1 MTISDTFLNTGFVNL
16 GKIIDKNN
24 CNELMNSLHQLR
36 SFEKI
41 FFKENIFLDESDVN
55 IMERGSGPGPGRNLV
70 EKVNL
75 DFIEKNEKL
84 KNTLS
89 EILGPDYKIMTKK
102 FVMGIPKN
110 MIPDWILEKTK
121 DVGSVNLCAYV
132 KPEYRD
138 MTYFHGI
145 DFHQDIIDHKERKG
159 DFLTLYVY
167 LEDVNENMSPLYVVP
182 NSHIFGATIFPHEI
196 EIKNKQ
202 ELVYGNRDGK
212 KENLSFQMLT
222 GDAGTVYFWSE
233 YSLHGTQPTIETDV
247 PRISLRYLIERGK
260 SNERLPIDTFLEKID
275 GPLELKHTRLE
286 SLDSGKNVETGNH
299 LVKEQKN
306 TS

>member
-36 SFEKI
+36 SFEKF